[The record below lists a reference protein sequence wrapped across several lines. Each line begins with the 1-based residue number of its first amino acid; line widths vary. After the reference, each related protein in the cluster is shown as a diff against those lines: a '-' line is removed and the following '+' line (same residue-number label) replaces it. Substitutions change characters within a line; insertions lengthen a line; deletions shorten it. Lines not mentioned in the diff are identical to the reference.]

1 MTLQTILQTL
11 TGSSAPAGFEFQAS
25 ETLSGVLKNIG
36 CEVRRDRLGS
46 LLAVRRCGIQNA
58 PLLMVDAHIDEVGLM
73 VTTVDDNGYLK
84 FGALGGADARIMPD
98 SEVTVLCDPPIHG
111 VVCCLPPHVQSAD
124 EMKSFPKLTDLA
136 IDCGLTKETAERRVQ
151 PGTPVV
157 FQSEPCMLL
166 NNRFVSKALDNRL
179 SAAIVTCALENL
191 QQTALD
197 YDLVFSATA
206 MEEVGGRGARAAAFG
221 LEPDAAVVLDVTFAE
236 AKNVP
241 ADKSFGLD
249 EMTVCVGP
257 ECDRPLTALIR
268 QTAAD
273 LNLTVRPELC
283 PRSTGTNGS
292 DIQISRAGVP
302 VAVLSVPIRN
312 MHTPVELV
320 SMETAE
326 NAVRLLT
333 EFLTRL
339 KGGDLL

>member
-249 EMTVCVGP
+249 
-257 ECDRPLTALIR
+257 
-268 QTAAD
+268 
-273 LNLTVRPELC
+273 
-283 PRSTGTNGS
+283 
-292 DIQISRAGVP
+292 
-302 VAVLSVPIRN
+302 
-312 MHTPVELV
+312 
-320 SMETAE
+320 
-326 NAVRLLT
+326 
-333 EFLTRL
+333 
-339 KGGDLL
+339 